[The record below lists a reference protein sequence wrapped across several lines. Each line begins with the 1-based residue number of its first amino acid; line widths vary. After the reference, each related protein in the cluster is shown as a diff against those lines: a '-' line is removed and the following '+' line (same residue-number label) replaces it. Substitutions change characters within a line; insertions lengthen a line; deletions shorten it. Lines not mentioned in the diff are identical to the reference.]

1 MHTCCKEKFS
11 LLSKRQKLLAVF
23 ACLHSGCSVEEAF
36 SQVRGPS
43 IKEGSFEG
51 KLLWPSQG
59 WHTCARC
66 VYAQVIGPQIFSLLF
81 REIKDQ

>member
-1 MHTCCKEKFS
+1 MLQGEIFIVVKKA
-11 LLSKRQKLLAVF
+11 KIA
-23 ACLHSGCSVEEAF
+23 CSVCVSSF
-36 SQVRGPS
+36 WVFRRGSIQVRSPS